1 MKGIIKMSWNNG
13 KERRLFINYLSQQ
26 SEEWRKQGMSEE
38 NIKIMEAYEWDGFR
52 KRRNFEEK
60 IEVLSLVNFNDEGL
74 EFEIAD
80 KSYTYKDEFSDN
92 PFVFGFNDSRLEE
105 IWRNLSDKRDIY
117 IFIRLSQGK
126 KQSEISCELKVS
138 EKAVS
143 KRVEKM
149 RKILLKNL

>member
-1 MKGIIKMSWNNG
+1 MSWNNG

-38 NIKIMEAYEWDGFR
+38 NIKIMEAYEWDEFR

-92 PFVFGFNDSRLEE
+92 PFVFGFNNSRLEE
-105 IWRNLSDKRDIY
+105 IWRNLSDKIDIY

-126 KQSEISCELKVS
+126 KQSEISRELKVS

>member
-1 MKGIIKMSWNNG
+1 MSWNNG

-38 NIKIMEAYEWDGFR
+38 NIKIMEAYEWDEFR

-60 IEVLSLVNFNDEGL
+60 IEVLSLVNFNVEGL

-105 IWRNLSDKRDIY
+105 IWRNLSDKIDIY

-126 KQSEISCELKVS
+126 KQSEISRELKVS

>member
-1 MKGIIKMSWNNG
+1 MSWNNG
-13 KERRLFINYLSQQ
+13 KERIRFKNYLSRQ
-26 SEEWRKQGMSEE
+26 SDEWRKQGMSEE
-38 NIKIMEAYEWDGFR
+38 NIKIMENYEWDEFR

-60 IEVLSLVNFNDEGL
+60 IEMLSLVNFNDEGL

-105 IWRNLSDKRDIY
+105 IWRNLSDKIDIY

-126 KQSEISCELKVS
+126 KQSEISRELKVS

>member
-13 KERRLFINYLSQQ
+13 KERRLFINYLSHQ

-38 NIKIMEAYEWDGFR
+38 NIKIMEAYEWDEFR

-60 IEVLSLVNFNDEGL
+60 IEVLSLVNFNVEGL

-126 KQSEISCELKVS
+126 NKV
-138 EKAVS
+138 KYPV
-143 KRVEKM
+143 
-149 RKILLKNL
+149 N